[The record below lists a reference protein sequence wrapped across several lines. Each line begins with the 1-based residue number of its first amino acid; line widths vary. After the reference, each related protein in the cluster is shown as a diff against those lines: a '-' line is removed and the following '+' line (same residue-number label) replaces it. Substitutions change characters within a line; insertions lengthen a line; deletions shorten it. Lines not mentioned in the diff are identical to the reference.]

1 MGRWTDDEKE
11 IGRMFD
17 LVDKM
22 GVHGTAVLKNGE
34 RVQGL
39 ILPSSIEK
47 DPNDQRKFKMDITI
61 EGRIIDALDVA
72 EIIEGQIN

>member
-1 MGRWTDDEKE
+1 M
-11 IGRMFD
+11 
-17 LVDKM
+17 VDKM
-22 GVHGTAVLKNGE
+22 GVHGMAVLKNGE

-47 DPNDQRKFKMDITI
+47 DPNDQRKFKMDITR